1 MVGTNYK
8 PVAFLFG
15 TVYLILCT
23 VYLINYSVLLCEGSI
38 IRRMSLSVINFWLD
52 QIYICVEERKG

>member
-23 VYLINYSVLLCEGSI
+23 VYLINYSVLLCEGSGSI

-52 QIYICVEERKG
+52 QI

>member
-23 VYLINYSVLLCEGSI
+23 VYLINYSVLLGEGSI

-52 QIYICVEERKG
+52 QI

>member
-23 VYLINYSVLLCEGSI
+23 VYLINYSVLLLEGSI

-52 QIYICVEERKG
+52 QI